1 MGCRDAQ
8 TEAAKRVF
16 EKAAAPVFDLIDHMD
31 EEVRAGETTL
41 LARVESA
48 LTAFTSTLERSNV
61 PQPAIAP
68 ARLTLAA
75 LVDARARAQSRLKL
89 ASWGVLAQNR
99 LFDGRDMPLSRIREF
114 AATAREAGPEYAG
127 LAEFLEDVAK
137 QIQTGGRNLT
147 RSQSSWGL
155 FAALSVTV
163 FLLALTGYACW
174 LEYRFHTR
182 ISESFQQDIQG
193 LTITPD
199 VPRAELA
206 QLLTQLSR
214 AHDRV
219 ARAAQYAPFRRVVR
233 LPGLDSE
240 TNAEAIYRDA
250 VATTGPSTLAVA
262 LEGVLATEGDSLKLY
277 DALRAFAVLSGDLD
291 WSSAYLEGWLEDNQ
305 NGLELP
311 GFSRHVAAFPQ
322 PDGTIHPS
330 DTQVFDQARVFASET
345 SEVDRVWLE
354 LLRAPQTRSLP
365 PWNPE
370 VSVPGLSDILVRRS
384 GAAMDTT
391 LPGLFTQEGWA
402 YARDYGIGVA
412 VQEARRLTPA
422 VLDRAPQPVNQTPDD
437 VQVRLHKETI
447 AIWTDWLADLRVEP
461 FDDPDRAI
469 QVSGTLAQRMN
480 PLSQVL
486 RTSWAQMGGQD
497 RSRSFDQQVELGRI
511 FGPVIQWMD
520 EGGMAE
526 LNQLFSTL
534 NVALSTRQR
543 DTEKGTEKLVSVQER
558 ARTINVLQT
567 APRII
572 IQIAEDVLAQ
582 ANAAASQSGADPLIL
597 RWQQAIYPTCRAAL
611 DGQFPFA
618 DGSDATPSEVIALL
632 APGGSLMQFYNA
644 YLAQFVDQSARP
656 WRWKPEARFAGLD
669 PDSAAFFERAVFL
682 SEALFDAQGQLRL
695 QIEMATLAE
704 RGTTVVAL
712 GGQGVPV
719 RATGEPATLTWPGPA
734 PLMGASISF
743 REGVGSAD
751 LTAAG
756 YWGLLRL
763 LDQFR
768 LRFRDEG
775 ARVLV
780 DMRSSEGRAFVEMV
794 FPDAANPV
802 AARRLMA
809 GFSCPPRL

>member
-1 MGCRDAQ
+1 MGRRDAQ
-8 TEAAKRVF
+8 SEASKRVF
-16 EKAAAPVFDLIDHMD
+16 EKAAAPVFELIDHMD

-41 LARVESA
+41 LARVDSA
-48 LTAFTSTLERSNV
+48 LTAFTSILQSSNV
-61 PQPAIAP
+61 PKPAIAP
-68 ARLTLAA
+68 ARLALAA

-89 ASWGVLAQNR
+89 ASWGVLAQNH
-99 LFDGRDMPLSRIREF
+99 LFDGRDMSLSRIRDF
-114 AATAREAGPEYAG
+114 AATARDAGPEYAG
-127 LAEFLEDVAK
+127 LAAFLDDVAK
-137 QIQTGGRNLT
+137 QVQTGGRSLT
-147 RSQSSWGL
+147 RSRSSWGL
-155 FAALSVTV
+155 FAALSVGV

-174 LEYRFHTR
+174 LEYRFHAR
-182 ISESFQQDIQG
+182 ISENFQQDIVG
-193 LTITPD
+193 LTIAHD
-199 VPRAELA
+199 MPRADLA
-206 QLLTQLSR
+206 QSLAILSR
-214 AHDRV
+214 ANDRV
-219 ARAAQYAPFRRVVR
+219 ARAAQYAPLRRVVR
-233 LPGLDSE
+233 LSKLDSE
-240 TNAEAIYRDA
+240 SLAEATYREA
-250 VATTGPSTLAVA
+250 VAATGPKTLATL
-262 LEGVLATEGDSLKLY
+262 LEEVLATEGDSLKLY

-305 NGLELP
+305 DDYGLP
-311 GFSRHVAAFPQ
+311 GFARHVSAFPQ
-322 PDGTIHPS
+322 PDGTIRPS
-330 DTQVFDQARVFASET
+330 DTQVFDQARSFASET
-345 SEVDRVWLE
+345 SEADRVWLE
-354 LLRAPQTRSLP
+354 LLRAKQTRALP

-370 VSVPGLSDILVRRS
+370 TNVPGLSDILVRRS
-384 GAAMDTT
+384 GAAMGTA

-402 YARDYGIGVA
+402 YARDFGTGVA
-412 VQEARRLTPA
+412 VQEARRLTPV
-422 VLDRAPQPVNQTPDD
+422 VLGGGLQPVNETPDE
-437 VQVRLHKETI
+437 VQARLHKETI
-447 AIWTDWLADLRVEP
+447 AIWTEWLADLRVQP
-461 FDDPDRAI
+461 FDDPNRAI
-469 QVSGTLAQRMN
+469 QVSGTLAQRLN

-520 EGGMAE
+520 EGGMSE
-526 LNQLFSTL
+526 LSQLFSTL

-543 DTEKGTEKLVSVQER
+543 DSEKGTEKLVSVQER

-572 IQIAEDVLAQ
+572 VQIAEDVLAQ

-597 RWQQAIYPTCRAAL
+597 RWQQAIYPACRAAL
-611 DGQFPFA
+611 DGHFPFA
-618 DGSDATPSEVIALL
+618 DGPDATPSEVTALL

-656 WRWKPEARFAGLD
+656 WRWKPEARFAGLE
-669 PDSAAFFERAVFL
+669 PESAAFFERAVLL

-695 QIEMATLAE
+695 QIEMTTLAE

-719 RATGEPATLTWPGPA
+719 RATGEPATLVWPGPA
-734 PLMGASISF
+734 PLIGASISF
-743 REGVGSAD
+743 REGVASAD
-751 LTAAG
+751 LNAAG

-763 LDQFR
+763 LDRFR

-780 DMRSSEGRAFVEMV
+780 DIRSNEGRAFVEMV
-794 FPDAANPV
+794 FPDSANPV